1 MKLRSFSVA
10 VLVATV
16 ALTGVSIL
24 GTAAEPAKK
33 PVSLESR
40 ISKLQ
45 QERLEVLEYIVKAET
60 VAFQQGVGTAD
71 AVIRARLQLHD
82 AQLEAAT
89 EHKERVNILA
99 ARLQHLR
106 ELEATTKKRVDVAIA
121 DRAEF
126 MKVRSLRLKAEI
138 DLLTEQG
145 KG

>member
-1 MKLRSFSVA
+1 MKHRSLCVA
-10 VLVATV
+10 VVVAV
-16 ALTGVSIL
+16 AALTSVSIL
-24 GTAAEPAKK
+24 STAAEPAKK

-82 AQLEAAT
+82 AQLETAT

-99 ARLQHLR
+99 AWLQHLR
-106 ELEATTKKRVDVAIA
+106 ELEAMTKKRVDVAIA

>member
-99 ARLQHLR
+99 ARLQHLL